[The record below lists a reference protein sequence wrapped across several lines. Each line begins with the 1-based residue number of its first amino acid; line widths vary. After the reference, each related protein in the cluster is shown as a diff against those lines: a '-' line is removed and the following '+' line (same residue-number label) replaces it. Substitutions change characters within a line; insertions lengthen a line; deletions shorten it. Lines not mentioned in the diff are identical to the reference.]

1 MSVRYLIPV
10 PVIHYI
16 EQHHLYEED
25 SGPGSIDKGKA
36 RQDSVGSA

>member
-16 EQHHLYEED
+16 EQHHLYEDE
-25 SGPGSIDKGKA
+25 GSAGVSDKGKA
-36 RQDSVGSA
+36 KQDISGSA

>member
-16 EQHHLYEED
+16 EQHNLYKD
-25 SGPGSIDKGKA
+25 DGTADKGKG
-36 RQDSVGSA
+36 RQEPGSSG